1 VADSDQVLVEQA
13 KKGDK
18 KAFELLVRQYQGKV
32 ASVIARTISDS
43 DKVHDLTQEVFI
55 KAYRALGSFRGD
67 AAFYTWLYRIA
78 VNTAK
83 NHLMASGR
91 GLPMSD
97 MELEEAD
104 QVAPQLGDHETPERN
119 VLRKEMLDNLE
130 QSINTLVPAMKQAIL
145 LRDVEGYSYEEIA
158 EVLGCPIGTV
168 RSRIFRAR
176 HKVMEQMKQY
186 LSTHQ

>member
-1 VADSDQVLVEQA
+1 MADSDHILVERA

-32 ASVIARTISDS
+32 ASVIARSVSDS
-43 DKVHDLTQEVFI
+43 DKVHDLTQEAFI

-91 GLPMSD
+91 GIPMSD
-97 MELEEAD
+97 MELEDAD
-104 QVAPQLGDHETPERN
+104 RVAPQLRDHETPERK
-119 VLRKEMLDNLE
+119 VLRREMLENLE
-130 QSINTLVPAMKQAIL
+130 RSIDSLAPSMKKAIL
-145 LRDVEGYSYEEIA
+145 LRDVEGHSYEEIA

-176 HKVMEQMKQY
+176 HEVMERMKQY
-186 LSTHQ
+186 LAPPQ